1 MTTLLPPRPVLDGHG
16 IRLRPLA
23 PTDAAAMFTL
33 TQDAETA
40 RLTGS
45 LHPIDE
51 AMVHAHCDRVQTAT
65 DRIDYAIT
73 CPPDPAFAGEVVLN
87 CIDWGQR
94 SANFRIMLAGPAFCG
109 RGIGTAATRLLLAHA
124 FTALHLH
131 RIELEVFAFN
141 PRAQRSY
148 TKAGFTVEGIRRDA
162 LWWDGAFHDA
172 VIMSILQPEFLA
184 RQAALSTVPA

>member
-1 MTTLLPPRPVLDGHG
+1 MTLTLPPRPVLTGHG
-16 IRLRPLA
+16 VSLRPLG
-23 PTDAAAMFTL
+23 PQDAAAMFAL

-45 LHPIDE
+45 MHPITE

-65 DRIDYAIT
+65 DRIDYAII
-73 CPPDPAFAGEVVLN
+73 CPPDAAFVGEAVLN
-87 CIDWGQR
+87 CIDWDQR
-94 SANFRIMLAGPAFCG
+94 SANFRIMLAGSAFYG

-124 FTALHLH
+124 FAALHLH

-148 TKAGFTVEGIRRDA
+148 AKAGFTVEGVRRDA

-172 VIMSILQPEFLA
+172 VIMSILQPEFAA
-184 RQAALSTVPA
+184 RNEAEADLSA

>member
-1 MTTLLPPRPVLDGHG
+1 MTITLAPRPVLTGHG
-16 IRLRPLA
+16 VCLRPLG
-23 PTDAAAMFTL
+23 PQDAAAMFAL
-33 TQDAETA
+33 TQDAEIA

-45 LHPIDE
+45 MHPITE
-51 AMVHAHCDRVQTAT
+51 AMVHAHCDRVQSAT

-73 CPPDPAFAGEVVLN
+73 CPPDPAFVGEAVLN

-94 SANFRIMLAGPAFCG
+94 SANFRIMLAGPAFYG
-109 RGIGTAATRLLLAHA
+109 RGIGTSATRLLLAHG
-124 FTALHLH
+124 FSALHLH

-148 TKAGFTVEGIRRDA
+148 QKAGFTVEGVRRDA

-172 VIMSILQPEFLA
+172 VIMSILQPEF
-184 RQAALSTVPA
+184 AAGPDAPTVAAA